1 MNDLPLDDGV
11 RARMQGIR
19 CDIDQGLEDVSASA
33 RSMVDWKHYVKTY
46 PWVCLGT
53 AAALGFLIVP
63 KRAPAIH
70 AGLATPAE
78 LAKSGQRVINSAP
91 AAARMGRFARR
102 VPSSAWPFAREPPT
116 WAGAPEDYWE
126 QLALRGQFIMIQI
139 PRPELSNNGPGR
151 SWFGLENGEVVG
163 MARKG
168 ASQIVREI
176 ERFVARRPAICL
188 GAALSV
194 GIALGWWVKRR

>member
-63 KRAPAIH
+63 KRSTAINADVAPP
-70 AGLATPAE
+70 TEPA
-78 LAKSGQRVINSAP
+78 KTGHRVVNSAR
-91 AAARMGRFARR
+91 AAACGLVDAL
-102 VPSSAWPFAREPPT
+102 VATIVSIAIREAT
-116 WAGAPEDYWE
+116 AY
-126 QLALRGQFIMIQI
+126 F
-139 PRPELSNNGPGR
+139 GP
-151 SWFGLENGEVVG
+151 
-163 MARKG
+163 
-168 ASQIVREI
+168 
-176 ERFVARRPAICL
+176 
-188 GAALSV
+188 SV
-194 GIALGWWVKRR
+194 GTFLGTTRQPGTSHHDSTCTF

>member
-19 CDIDQGLEDVSASA
+19 GDIDQGLEDMSASA

-63 KRAPAIH
+63 KRAPAIN

-78 LAKSGQRVINSAP
+78 LAKSGQRVIHSPP
-91 AAARMGRFARR
+91 AARGWVDSLVAT
-102 VPSSAWPFAREPPT
+102 VVSV
-116 WAGAPEDYWE
+116 
-126 QLALRGQFIMIQI
+126 ALR
-139 PRPELSNNGPGR
+139 EATAYLGR
-151 SWFGLENGEVVG
+151 SAGRLMGTTSPPETIHHDSN
-163 MARKG
+163 
-168 ASQIVREI
+168 
-176 ERFVARRPAICL
+176 CTT
-188 GAALSV
+188 
-194 GIALGWWVKRR
+194 